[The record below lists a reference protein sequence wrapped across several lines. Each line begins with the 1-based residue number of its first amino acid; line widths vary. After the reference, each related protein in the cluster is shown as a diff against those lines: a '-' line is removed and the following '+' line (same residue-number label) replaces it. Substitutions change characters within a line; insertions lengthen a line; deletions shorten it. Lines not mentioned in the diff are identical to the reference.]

1 MGTAAIRL
9 IAQREKRWPIFSFDR
24 LFLVWHLSTS
34 IYKVLG
40 PSTNNQWILY
50 FWWLNRH
57 ADIRDAILTLV
68 GAVREQTGKLERH
81 ELRERQLGDALTR
94 SLGQIDS
101 RARGQDKNLENL
113 AILMARIDE
122 RLRKMEEMVIQVL
135 SKTRIFVFLPFFYML
150 FIKFT

>member
-1 MGTAAIRL
+1 M
-9 IAQREKRWPIFSFDR
+9 
-24 LFLVWHLSTS
+24 
-34 IYKVLG
+34 
-40 PSTNNQWILY
+40 
-50 FWWLNRH
+50 
-57 ADIRDAILTLV
+57 

-122 RLRKMEEMVIQVL
+122 RLRKMEEMVIQVV
-135 SKTRIFVFLPFFYML
+135 K
-150 FIKFT
+150 

>member
-1 MGTAAIRL
+1 M
-9 IAQREKRWPIFSFDR
+9 
-24 LFLVWHLSTS
+24 
-34 IYKVLG
+34 
-40 PSTNNQWILY
+40 
-50 FWWLNRH
+50 
-57 ADIRDAILTLV
+57 

-135 SKTRIFVFLPFFYML
+135 SKTRIFLFYR
-150 FIKFT
+150 